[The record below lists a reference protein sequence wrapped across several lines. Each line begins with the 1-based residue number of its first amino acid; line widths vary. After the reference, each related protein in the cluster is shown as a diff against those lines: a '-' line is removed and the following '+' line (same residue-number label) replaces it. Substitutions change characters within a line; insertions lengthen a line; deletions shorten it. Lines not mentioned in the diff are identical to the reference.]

1 MAKIKIWVRTF
12 DAKLCFSLDSETLYS
27 DTTEKNPSIFC
38 FMFLY
43 VLNFNANFFFSRV
56 SCMIKAQPFIK
67 NAKNADLAKCN
78 KNGQFLNDSKQ
89 GATKFFSL

>member
-38 FMFLY
+38 FVFLY
-43 VLNFNANFFFSRV
+43 VLNFNANFF
-56 SCMIKAQPFIK
+56 QPCILHDKGTAFHQK
-67 NAKNADLAKCN
+67 REKC
-78 KNGQFLNDSKQ
+78 
-89 GATKFFSL
+89 